1 MRIGSALR
9 LMLAASLLWCGL
21 TAWAQ
26 SFDLDRGREP
36 VVSLDGQWR
45 FHPGDSPMVDGRPA
59 WAEPVF
65 DDAKWPLITS
75 SEPWSA
81 QGYANLSG
89 FAWYRFDV
97 KVRAGE
103 GPTSLLLAP
112 IWSSYQVY
120 VDGLLVGR
128 RGPMPP
134 TRLPSS
140 EYSFHM
146 FPLTTDAS
154 AVPRDIHVALRM
166 WHAPIWADYVG
177 GGPLVAGNLAG
188 DPKLLLTERLH
199 REIQRN
205 SAFVDAYSYSIITA
219 IVGITILCLF
229 LIRPAEREYLWFACL
244 MLAQCA
250 DNVLNVGEQI
260 FYWFPTPV
268 FDLLDASL
276 VALIIC
282 SFLLFFSRI
291 LESSRGKV
299 GRILQLLA
307 ALSAPAA
314 VLYWPGWASPAASAS
329 IQIMLLLP
337 AVGWILWTLVRCAVR
352 GNPDARLL
360 LIPALLDIGFYF
372 ADNLAIVLAQ
382 AGLTHMPRVFEV
394 DLPLP
399 PFSIH
404 TGTLLHLIFLLALLV
419 FLIRRFSLARKRE
432 ERMATEFEAAREVQQ
447 MLLPDELDQC
457 PAYRVDS
464 IYRPADEVGGD
475 FFQQIAD
482 GSGGILIVVGDVS
495 GKGLSAAL
503 IVSVLVGAIRSEA
516 AHGSDP
522 ATTLSALNDRLARH
536 TRGGFVTC
544 MAAHLSAEGMMTIAN
559 AGHLPPYLNGE
570 ELGAAP
576 SLPLGLIDGM
586 RYETSKTQLQPGD
599 RLTFVSDG
607 VVEAQARGGELFG
620 FERTRAMSREP
631 AETIAD
637 AAQRFG
643 QEDDITV
650 VTVEFRGAATVNPAE
665 SASSEQGLESHPA
678 TA

>member
-9 LMLAASLLWCGL
+9 FCAALVLMACAGALAG
-21 TAWAQ
+21 Q
-26 SFDLDRGREP
+26 SFDLAGGREA
-36 VVSLDGQWR
+36 VVSLDGSWR

-59 WAEPVF
+59 WAEPAF
-65 DDAKWPLITS
+65 DDAQWPLIKS
-75 SEPWSA
+75 SEPWSV
-81 QGYANLSG
+81 QGYADLSG

-120 VDGLLVGR
+120 VDGITVGR

-140 EYSFHM
+140 EYSFHL
-146 FPLTTDAS
+146 FPLTTGTS
-154 AVPRDIHVALRM
+154 AVSRDIHVALRM

-177 GGPLVAGNLAG
+177 GGPLVPGNLAG

-268 FDLLDASL
+268 YDLLDASL
-276 VALIIC
+276 MALTIC
-282 SFLLFFSRI
+282 AFLLFFSRV
-291 LESSRGKV
+291 LESPRGRV

-329 IQIMLLLP
+329 IQILLLLP

-382 AGLTHMPRVFEV
+382 AGLTHLPHVFEV

-404 TGTLLHLIFLLALLV
+404 TGILLHLIFLLALLV

-464 IYRPADEVGGD
+464 VYRPADEVGGD

-522 ATTLSALNDRLARH
+522 ATTLSALNDRLVRH

-559 AGHLPPYLNGE
+559 AGHLPPYLNGKE
-570 ELGAAP
+570 IDVPA
-576 SLPLGLIDGM
+576 SLPLGLIPGM
-586 RYETSKTQLQPGD
+586 EYENSSTQLSPND

-607 VVEAQARGGELFG
+607 VVEAQSRAGELFG
-620 FERTRAMSREP
+620 FERTRALSREP
-631 AETIAD
+631 AVHIAN
-637 AAQRFG
+637 AAQKFG

-650 VTVEFRGAATVNPAE
+650 VTVEFRGVSLAAQAVGSSAATA
-665 SASSEQGLESHPA
+665 
-678 TA
+678 